1 MHLRRR
7 LTYAN
12 VMVTLLAFVV
22 LGGGGAYAATHLS
35 KNSVGTKQ
43 LKNGAVTGAKVKDGS
58 LGAGDFKAGQ
68 VPAGPKGDP
77 GPKGDTGPVGPA
89 GAPGAPGAALGYA
102 HIDHGELDAAH
113 SKGVVAI
120 TEGIHTNGEPYELVI
135 CFDLS
140 ISPVNITATGQ
151 VGYGG
156 SDPGALV
163 INGTLSP
170 IGPHGGTSGCPEGFR
185 DAEIETYDA
194 LESAPAGFYVLFN

>member
-1 MHLRRR
+1 VRLRPR

-22 LGGGGAYAATHLS
+22 LGGGGAYAAVHLG

-58 LGAGDFKAGQ
+58 LGATDFKAGQ
-68 VPAGPKGDP
+68 LPAGPKGE
-77 GPKGDTGPVGPA
+77 TGPVGPA
-89 GAPGAPGAALGYA
+89 SLAGDAVVPGAALGYA

-120 TEGIHTNGEPYELVI
+120 TPSVSTGGTPNPDIV

-140 ISPVNITATGQ
+140 ISPANIVAGGQ
-151 VGYGG
+151 VGSGG
-156 SDPGALV
+156 SDPGAAA
-163 INGTLSP
+163 INATLTP
-170 IGPHGGTSGCPEGFR
+170 AAPHPAASGCPEGFR
-185 DAEIETYDA
+185 DAAVEAYDS
-194 LESAPAGFYVLFN
+194 LESPPYGFYVLFN

>member
-1 MHLRRR
+1 LHLRSR

-22 LGGGGAYAATHLS
+22 LGGGGAYAATQLG

-68 VPAGPKGDP
+68 LPA
-77 GPKGDTGPVGPA
+77 GPKGDTGPMGPTGPA
-89 GAPGAPGAALGYA
+89 GAPGSPGAALGYA
-102 HIDHGELDAAH
+102 HIEHGELDAAH

-120 TEGIHTNGEPYELVI
+120 KEGVFTGGSHTPTTL

-140 ISPVNITATGQ
+140 VSPANVVISPQIGFNSGGAHPAEYVAATLR
-151 VGYGG
+151 VE
-156 SDPGALV
+156 
-163 INGTLSP
+163 
-170 IGPHGGTSGCPEGFR
+170 GPHGGAAGCPEGFR
-185 DAEIETYDA
+185 DAEVEAFAFEDSVPI
-194 LESAPAGFYVLFN
+194 GFYVLFN

>member
-1 MHLRRR
+1 VRLRNH

-22 LGGGGAYAATHLS
+22 LGGGAAYAANQLG

-68 VPAGPKGDP
+68 LPA
-77 GPKGDTGPVGPA
+77 GPKGDTGPMGPPGTA
-89 GAPGAPGAALGYA
+89 GTPGPPGAALGYA
-102 HIDHGELDAAH
+102 HIEHGELDAAH

-120 TEGIHTNGEPYELVI
+120 TEGEFSGGSRSKLTV

-140 ISPVNITATGQ
+140 ISPTNILISPQIGLNSGNDHEAERVAATLKPELPH
-151 VGYGG
+151 
-156 SDPGALV
+156 PGAA
-163 INGTLSP
+163 
-170 IGPHGGTSGCPEGFR
+170 GCPEGFR
-185 DAEIETYDA
+185 DAQAKAYTAE
-194 LESAPAGFYVLFN
+194 ESVPIGFYVLFN